1 MSIFTTCVEITIYGA
16 ESSRRP
22 VDALVDFH
30 TVHDQ
35 QHQREDRS
43 AAARD
48 RRELEER
55 RVPDTWLEFDL
66 VAGDLELLHRP
77 RRQTPRDASESLAGL
92 SVARR
97 PRRRRPEAPD
107 ELDVFGPEAVGRRR
121 RLDAVKIH
129 LILSRNMAL
138 EG

>member
-30 TVHDQ
+30 TVDDQ
-35 QHQREDRS
+35 QHQREHGR

-66 VAGDLELLHRP
+66 VAGDLELLN
-77 RRQTPRDASESLAGL
+77 
-92 SVARR
+92 
-97 PRRRRPEAPD
+97 
-107 ELDVFGPEAVGRRR
+107 GP
-121 RLDAVKIH
+121 
-129 LILSRNMAL
+129 
-138 EG
+138 

>member
-66 VAGDLELLHRP
+66 VAGDLELLDRP
-77 RRQTPRDASESLAGL
+77 RRQLPCDASLGGLA
-92 SVARR
+92 VARR